1 MNCSNLKGVLR
12 ARDPTF
18 KGAMLGQAE
27 PAVPA
32 WISILCDESPMSAAM
47 RDKFRWRLHLGGL
60 HARDVTFPIE
70 LEPLSVNKVLLE
82 NLPFSLHGVPR
93 PSLWIDNTSC
103 NVHESH
109 IGILQGRGVCRQIG
123 SKEAGT
129 LHIIEQDGIPH
140 CLRQQA
146 RQGRDPE
153 EAAFH
158 GRKIGTT
165 WRFAAQPGPIP

>member
-1 MNCSNLKGVLR
+1 
-12 ARDPTF
+12 
-18 KGAMLGQAE
+18 MLGQAE

-32 WISILCDESPMSAAM
+32 WISTLCDESSMSTAM
-47 RDKFRWRLHLGGL
+47 RERLRWRFHPGGL
-60 HARDVTFPIE
+60 HARGVTFPIE
-70 LEPLSVNKVLLE
+70 LEPLSVNNVLLE

-93 PSLWIDNTSC
+93 PSLWIGTTSC
-103 NVHESH
+103 NVHEIHKS
-109 IGILQGRGVCRQIG
+109 IYQSRGVCRQIR
-123 SKEAGT
+123 SKEAGP

-165 WRFAAQPGPIP
+165 W